1 MPCKNKVIPIIGIE
15 IQCEQKYLQILLD
28 NLKWIIEMMIY
39 DKKHSHIYINIR
51 IGQWMDGWSTFLSGH
66 RS

>member
-28 NLKWIIEMMIY
+28 ILKWIIEMMI
-39 DKKHSHIYINIR
+39 
-51 IGQWMDGWSTFLSGH
+51 
-66 RS
+66 